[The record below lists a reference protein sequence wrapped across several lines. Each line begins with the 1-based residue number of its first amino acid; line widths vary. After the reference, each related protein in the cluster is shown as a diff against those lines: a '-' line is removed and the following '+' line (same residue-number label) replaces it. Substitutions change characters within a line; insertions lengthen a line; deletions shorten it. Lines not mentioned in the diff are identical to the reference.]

1 MSRIG
6 IKPVVIPEGVT
17 VDVKESEVEIKGK
30 NATLNVP
37 LLRGISVTIEDGTVV
52 FSPSNKTKQVSSNWG
67 TMRALVENAV
77 IGATKNFSKDLI
89 VEGIGY
95 RASVEGNDL
104 ILNLG
109 HSHPIKFPIPGDI
122 EIKIDKNVITI
133 SGADKSRVG
142 ETAAKIKRF
151 RKPEPYKGKGIR
163 YSDEIIKR
171 KAGKKAVGS
180 EGK

>member
-109 HSHPIKFPIPGDI
+109 HSHPIKFPIPVDI

>member
-77 IGATKNFSKDLI
+77 IGAT
-89 VEGIGY
+89 
-95 RASVEGNDL
+95 
-104 ILNLG
+104 
-109 HSHPIKFPIPGDI
+109 
-122 EIKIDKNVITI
+122 
-133 SGADKSRVG
+133 
-142 ETAAKIKRF
+142 
-151 RKPEPYKGKGIR
+151 
-163 YSDEIIKR
+163 
-171 KAGKKAVGS
+171 
-180 EGK
+180 